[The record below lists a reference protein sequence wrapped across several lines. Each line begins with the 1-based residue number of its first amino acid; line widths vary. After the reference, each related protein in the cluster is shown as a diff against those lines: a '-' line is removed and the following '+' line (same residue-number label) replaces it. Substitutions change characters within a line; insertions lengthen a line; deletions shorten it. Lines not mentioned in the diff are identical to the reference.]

1 MAKFS
6 PATGIGIAQPQQ
18 SGFQPNFQVFILL
31 LAAGSIYPLIYLR
44 QNFETTILETFH
56 ISSSELG
63 TYYSMLGTMFLLTYL
78 PSGWLADRVS
88 PRLLLTFS
96 MMVTGILGYGA
107 RSLSDVLRLHR
118 RVGYPWS
125 IFHRF
130 SEVTDEN

>member
-6 PATGIGIAQPQQ
+6 PATGIGNAQPHQ
-18 SGFQPNFQVFILL
+18 SDLQRYFEFFILL

-96 MMVTGILGYGA
+96 MMATGILGLWYA
-107 RSLSDVLRLHR
+107 SIPDKSALSHPV
-118 RVGYPWS
+118 
-125 IFHRF
+125 
-130 SEVTDEN
+130 